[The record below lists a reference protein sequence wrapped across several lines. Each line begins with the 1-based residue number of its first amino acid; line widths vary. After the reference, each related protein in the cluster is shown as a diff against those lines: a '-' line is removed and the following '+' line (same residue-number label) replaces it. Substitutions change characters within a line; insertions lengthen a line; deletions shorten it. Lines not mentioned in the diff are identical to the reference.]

1 MAQHRF
7 THLIGKDK
15 KQILVDFGQEFN
27 YYPSDQWT
35 YELKKNWL
43 GKRKFLILVFKND
56 TVVSSK
62 IKTQY
67 GNFNFNKL

>member
-1 MAQHRF
+1 MTQHRF
-7 THLIGKDK
+7 THLMGKDK
-15 KQILVDFGQEFN
+15 KQILADFGQEFN
-27 YYPSDQWT
+27 YYPSDQWA

-56 TVVSSK
+56 TVVSFQ